1 MQTFFP
7 DGSASSREFIASEV
21 SLRAQVEARRNK
33 PPLQFLNSYC
43 NAFHFMIARNVSVKQ
58 LLS

>member
-7 DGSASSREFIASEV
+7 HGSASSRDFIAPEV
-21 SLRAQVEARRNK
+21 SLRAQVKARRNK
-33 PPLQFLNSYC
+33 PPLQIMTSYC
-43 NAFHFMIARNVSVKQ
+43 NAFHFMIAKNVSAKQ

>member
-7 DGSASSREFIASEV
+7 DGFASSRKLIAPEV

-33 PPLQFLNSYC
+33 PPLKFLTSYC
-43 NAFHFMIARNVSVKQ
+43 NAFHFMITRNVSVKE